1 MALFTA
7 CICQFGKRFDLFV
20 PLVSSTVSNTAFF
33 IDDLMLLLLIM
44 IVIKV
49 RFRNQKSD
57 HWQFLLLSTNRNRLD
72 YRSEDGSNLANQLNH
87 KWQ

>member
-20 PLVSSTVSNTAFF
+20 PLVSSLVSNAAFF
-33 IDDLMLLLLIM
+33 IDDLMLLLSIT
-44 IVIKV
+44 IAIKD

-57 HWQFLLLSTNRNRLD
+57 HRQFLLSSANRNRFD
-72 YRSEDGSNLANQLNH
+72 YRSEEGSTEANQLNH